1 MLDPDRGRAS
11 KRDQNR
17 LVTSSPEINI
27 ADPLQDTIEGN
38 IAAGR
43 SRDIDRD
50 RREFVRGQA
59 MHTISTDGFTRPSH
73 VDAGVAPMLQWLK
86 ISALTID
93 PSYQRPIIGV
103 GRRNVERIA
112 SMFSWWCFTP
122 VVVSPVEGGR
132 FAIID
137 GQHRT
142 TAALLVGYDEVPCQ
156 IVIAAREQQA
166 AAFKAI
172 NCVTTPIARVAV
184 HAAAL
189 VAGETWAV
197 QVADVCARAD
207 ATLLRYPLPIS
218 KQAAGQTMAVG
229 AIKQCIKRHG
239 QNTVITALQ
248 CVIETGN
255 NKPGMLNAR
264 MIKALCA
271 AIDRHQDWREGAL
284 ALFDAFDQIDLARLQ
299 ARCDDGSAT
308 GSDLVQR
315 MAEVIAVELS
325 ALMPVTREHRPVRWD
340 APRPNLEVVNL

>member
-1 MLDPDRGRAS
+1 
-11 KRDQNR
+11 
-17 LVTSSPEINI
+17 
-27 ADPLQDTIEGN
+27 
-38 IAAGR
+38 
-43 SRDIDRD
+43 
-50 RREFVRGQA
+50 
-59 MHTISTDGFTRPSH
+59 MHTISTDGFTLPSH

-112 SMFSWWCFTP
+112 SMFSWCCFTP

-197 QVADVCARAD
+197 QVADVCARA
-207 ATLLRYPLPIS
+207 
-218 KQAAGQTMAVG
+218 VG

-271 AIDRHQDWREGAL
+271 AIDRHQDWRDGGL

-340 APRPNLEVVNL
+340 APRPKLEVVNL